1 MHKASK
7 HANPFCAADLT
18 T

>member
-7 HANPFCAADLT
+7 RFNYL
-18 T
+18 